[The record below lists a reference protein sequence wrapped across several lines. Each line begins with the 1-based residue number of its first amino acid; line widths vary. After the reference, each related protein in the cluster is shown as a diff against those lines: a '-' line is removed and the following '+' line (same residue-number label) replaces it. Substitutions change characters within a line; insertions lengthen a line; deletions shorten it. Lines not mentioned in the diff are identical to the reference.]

1 MTITVTKSGTAVSSD
16 IHFMAM
22 SPWSQTPKIT
32 THDIEGANFDIL
44 YHRGMHSASC
54 TLSGY
59 CPRTAAN
66 VAILNG
72 LQDGSTIS
80 ITHDVEGTRSG
91 ICTSLQQA
99 AAGGGM
105 FVTFSMTVVEQ

>member
-1 MTITVTKSGTAVSSD
+1 MTISVSKNGNPVSSA
-16 IHFMAM
+16 IRFMAM

-32 THDIEGANFDIL
+32 THDIEGADFDII

-54 TLSGY
+54 TITGY
-59 CPRTAAN
+59 CPRTAIN

-72 LQDGSTIS
+72 LQDGSTLTV
-80 ITHDVEGTRSG
+80 THDVEGTRSG
-91 ICTSLQQA
+91 MCTSLQQT
-99 AAGGGM
+99 AAGGGT